1 MKSVTKK
8 LWDVSSSTYDKG
20 DQKSLNQNL
29 TEITPPITGP
39 KLIKKGNRL
48 TFSTANQP
56 RAKQSPDLSAEWE
69 CSTNMASPYK
79 ALNFGKVFLQNTGM
93 KNRTDLNLGG
103 IIYVSFSL
111 ISQILDLFI
120 KWFTF

>member
-1 MKSVTKK
+1 MKWVTKK

-48 TFSTANQP
+48 TFSSANQP
-56 RAKQSPDLSAEWE
+56 RAKQSPDLSAE
-69 CSTNMASPYK
+69 CMASPYK

-103 IIYVSFSL
+103 FIYVSLSL

-120 KWFTF
+120 KLFTF